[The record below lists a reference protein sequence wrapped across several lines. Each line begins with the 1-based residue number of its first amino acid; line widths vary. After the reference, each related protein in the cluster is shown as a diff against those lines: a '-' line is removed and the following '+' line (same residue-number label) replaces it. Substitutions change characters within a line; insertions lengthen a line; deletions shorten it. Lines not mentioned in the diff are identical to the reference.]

1 VTPFDPREPPIAGVG
16 TKRDFHAPVRRLLA
30 ALLLF
35 AVPGCADG
43 SAPMTRTWD
52 GGMYVDGDVLCGLAS
67 EPCCGAGFCEEG
79 LACVAGTCL
88 SSTCGGEGMACCDMG
103 SPCGP
108 GLSCNGGLCAPGGA
122 VDCGNLGGGCCETAP
137 ACGGG
142 LSCIAGLCREAG
154 GGDCGAVTEACC
166 AGDVCDSG
174 NVCVDGTC
182 REEVPIPMCVPLG
195 STCSTTS
202 DCCDG
207 TCSGGTCS
215 DEPPPP
221 PPSDPPPSS
230 GSCSAFSCYDCT
242 LQENCGWCDG
252 RCVTVDFDPDR
263 PPCADFSWTIIE
275 CF

>member
-1 VTPFDPREPPIAGVG
+1 
-16 TKRDFHAPVRRLLA
+16 VRRLLA

-88 SSTCGGEGMACCDMG
+88 SSTCGGDGMACCDMG
-103 SPCGP
+103 MPCGP
-108 GLSCNGGLCAPGGA
+108 GLSCNAGLCGSEP
-122 VDCGNLGGGCCETAP
+122 DCGNLGGACCATSP

-142 LSCIAGLCREAG
+142 LACIAGLCREAG

-166 AGDVCDSG
+166 AGDVCDAG

-182 REEVPIPMCVPLG
+182 REEVPIPMCGPLG
-195 STCSTTS
+195 SSCSTNA

-207 TCSGGTCS
+207 SCSSGTCS
-215 DEPPPP
+215 DTPPPP
-221 PPSDPPPSS
+221 PPPTDPPPPS
-230 GSCSAFSCYDCT
+230 GSCGGGFSCYDCT
-242 LQENCGWCDG
+242 LQDGCGWCDG
-252 RCVTVDFDPDR
+252 RCVTVDFDPSR
-263 PPCADFSWTIIE
+263 PPCADFSHTIID